1 MLARLARNSL
11 ALAAAVGLLAFAPIA
26 KPFEHVVLVSV
37 DGLRPE
43 CASAT
48 LATAYPGL
56 ARLARGPHTLAARCD
71 PDISITLP
79 NHLDMM
85 TGRRVGGAEGHGW
98 THNDDPPGRRHGGT
112 LEACHGAPVKTM
124 FDVAHD
130 RGLRTA
136 LIVGKWKFVLLEQTC
151 GEEAGGP
158 DTIAPDDG
166 RDKIDLFA
174 CDPEP
179 GALVAT
185 TLSSLAVAVEGGKRS
200 LTMLHFPNADFA
212 GHLTGWDLTDGSP
225 YRQAVS
231 SIDGALQRLLAAIEA
246 DARLK
251 GRVAIVLTADH
262 GGGVP
267 FISHTDA
274 TAPVNFT
281 IPFMV
286 WVGGDGA
293 PRDLYELNPTV
304 RRKPAASERFAANA
318 PPPIRNGDAGNLAL
332 SLLGLPAIPGST
344 INASQDLV
352 VEATASASA
361 ATP

>member
-1 MLARLARNSL
+1 VSPFLLALLA
-11 ALAAAVGLLAFAPIA
+11 ALAAEAPPPPEPAIR
-26 KPFEHVVLVSV
+26 HVVLVSV

-43 CASAT
+43 MLLPEMAEAH
-48 LATAYPGL
+48 PGL
-56 ARLARGPHTLAARCD
+56 VRLTRGPHTLQARCD

-79 NHLDMM
+79 NHLDML
-85 TGRRVGGAEGHGW
+85 TGRQVAGERGHHWAEN
-98 THNDDPPGRRHGGT
+98 TDPPARAQGGT
-112 LEACHGAPVKTM
+112 LHARNGGYLSSM

-130 RGLRTA
+130 HGLRTG
-136 LIVGKWKFVLLEQTC
+136 VVCGKWKFVLLEQTC

-225 YRQAVS
+225 YRRAVGT
-231 SIDGALQRLLAAIEA
+231 IDGALQRLLAAIDA

-267 FISHTDA
+267 FISHTDE

-281 IPFMV
+281 IPFLV
-286 WVGGDGA
+286 WLGGDGA

-304 RRKPAASERFAANA
+304 RRKPAASERFTANA
-318 PPPIRNGDAGNLAL
+318 PPPIRNGDADNLAL

-361 ATP
+361 KSP